1 MKLEMLLVTNDR
13 EVVNA
18 VRPGLER
25 LGIAVQLRAEPLSA
39 REVCDR
45 RRFDGLIIDLEIGAE
60 SRELLARVRRGRA
73 NRLSSILAVS
83 GASTDPKLALAIG
96 ANFSL
101 QKPLCADTF
110 DQYLKLALAVMVR
123 EYRRYFRFPVQ
134 LPVVIAAQGNACE
147 GKMLNVSE
155 GGLAVRANLGG
166 AAGGGAIKLSFAVP
180 GGEVEAAAQIVWA
193 DAMGTIGLQFIHM
206 SEQARQRFH
215 QWLELLRG
223 AHREDDAPETVGV
236 HVPRLVH

>member
-39 REVCDR
+39 TEVCDR
-45 RRFDGLIIDLEIGAE
+45 RRFDGLIIDMEVGPQ

-83 GASTDPKLALAIG
+83 GGTMDPKQALTMG

-101 QKPLCADTF
+101 QKPLCPDTF

-123 EYRRYFRFPVQ
+123 EISPLFPV
-134 LPVVIAAQGNACE
+134 
-147 GKMLNVSE
+147 S
-155 GGLAVRANLGG
+155 RATSGH
-166 AAGGGAIKLSFAVP
+166 
-180 GGEVEAAAQIVWA
+180 
-193 DAMGTIGLQFIHM
+193 D
-206 SEQARQRFH
+206 R
-215 QWLELLRG
+215 
-223 AHREDDAPETVGV
+223 HR
-236 HVPRLVH
+236 